1 MDAPLS
7 NACYNRFSSFVK
19 SWFSE
24 RNTEN
29 TLSDLYYNEQR
40 DYSVENTSDNE
51 EFHSNILQPFQFE
64 PELKYVTD
72 Y

>member
-1 MDAPLS
+1 MLQP
-7 NACYNRFSSFVK
+7 FFK
-19 SWFSE
+19 FQ

-40 DYSVENTSDNE
+40 DCSVENTSDNE

>member
-1 MDAPLS
+1 MLQP
-7 NACYNRFSSFVK
+7 FFK
-19 SWFSE
+19 FQK
-24 RNTEN
+24 NTEN

-51 EFHSNILQPFQFE
+51 EFHSNIFQPFQFE